1 MRPGRATSPARCAG
15 PGRARTW
22 CPPGPPPATPAPAA
36 RRRPTTRLSGE
47 GQTRASPLGSP
58 TSPGDCGPPPRFA
71 FAEPPLP
78 LNDSYPSGTS
88 LRYRCRTGYTVAS
101 GKSPYVTCLP
111 NSTWSA
117 ESDFCIVL
125 PALHHNGMK

>member
-1 MRPGRATSPARCAG
+1 MGPRCLRAALLPLLLLLELPGAR
-15 PGRARTW
+15 
-22 CPPGPPPATPAPAA
+22 
-36 RRRPTTRLSGE
+36 
-47 GQTRASPLGSP
+47 
-58 TSPGDCGPPPRFA
+58 GDCGPPPRFA

-117 ESDFCIVL
+117 ESDFCIGGFPRWARRSPWHKSLWAEVSGSPL
-125 PALHHNGMK
+125 QFLSQ